1 MSDNRNINPVKK
13 ADHLD
18 PLYLHHQLA
27 QKGLM
32 NLAPALDDPNFGSAK
47 AQFSILEEK

>member
-1 MSDNRNINPVKK
+1 MSDNRNINSVKK

-18 PLYLHHQLA
+18 PLYLHHQLV

-32 NLAPALDDPNFGSAK
+32 NLVPALDDPNFGSVK
-47 AQFSILEEK
+47 VLFSILEEK